1 MVLQLGKK
9 QILNLQLI
17 IKTADRSLKILLL
30 LKVLQPHAKIY
41 VTVLTLNKV
50 SHASEKRRFYKPTYF
65 VFKNQQ

>member
-1 MVLQLGKK
+1 MVLQLVKK

-41 VTVLTLNKV
+41 VTVRTLNKA
-50 SHASEKRRFYKPTYF
+50 SHASEKPLLL
-65 VFKNQQ
+65 

>member
-50 SHASEKRRFYKPTYF
+50 SHASEKHRFYKPTYF